1 MLAYADVCLRML
13 AYADVCGRMR
23 TYADVCGRMLTCYSP
38 LSAAS
43 QVIIISSFIAFYN
56 SKRLIPEIL
65 LARHLLALPEALVT
79 GVYRRLCVYAR
90 ETCVCV
96 REREREREKV
106 REERERNR
114 QRDADNSRTDG
125 G

>member
-1 MLAYADVCLRML
+1 
-13 AYADVCGRMR
+13 
-23 TYADVCGRMLTCYSP
+23 MLTCYST

-43 QVIIISSFIAFYN
+43 QVIIISFIAFYN
-56 SKRLIPEIL
+56 SERLIPEIL

-96 REREREREKV
+96 CVCEREREKERRGEREKERRREREREREREMQTTQGRTEADIVERAQSSARAQAV
-106 REERERNR
+106 RLS
-114 QRDADNSRTDG
+114 AD
-125 G
+125 